1 MSWSAQAELG
11 LKIPG
16 ETGVRQRW
24 RQQQLERERQKCK
37 RSPGLP
43 WAAKI
48 TNLEQ
53 SADPTHLPIYLT
65 NDVMLFIGKDPL
77 NCCVIGFHGSP
88 PLPRRTRRTKSARL
102 LRVGGAALAPPPPP
116 HQPRC
121 SASYG
126 APARRSLA
134 A

>member
-16 ETGVRQRW
+16 ETGVRQQW

-65 NDVMLFIGKDPL
+65 NDVMLFIGR
-77 NCCVIGFHGSP
+77 P
-88 PLPRRTRRTKSARL
+88 PLEL
-102 LRVGGAALAPPPPP
+102 LRDRVPRLAASSTSNEENEK
-116 HQPRC
+116 C
-121 SASYG
+121 SAVKGWWGSVSA
-126 APARRSLA
+126 APTTSPAPVLGVLRSA
-134 A
+134 GPP